1 MDSVSQMHLSSKKL
15 KRLSEE
21 ELNALWDEYI
31 QDRTNRK
38 VKDIL
43 VVQYIYLIKYVVGRL
58 RVSLPETIA
67 SEDIS
72 SFGVEGLIKAIE
84 KFSKDKN
91 ARFETYALTKI
102 RGAIIDRIREQ
113 DWIPRAV
120 RKKQKEINAI
130 IQIMQKELGR
140 IPTEEEI
147 SARANIPVEK
157 VQEVM
162 KMANAMSVVSLNAT
176 KDKQEQSV
184 EIIDTIE
191 DDKHGSPLE
200 QLEEKDSKKDLIKGL
215 SRLPERE
222 RLLLTLYYHENM
234 TFGEIGNIL
243 KVSESRCCQLHA
255 QAIMKLR
262 NILTSNRLE
271 LRKIV
276 EWQTQT

>member
-1 MDSVSQMHLSSKKL
+1 MDTLSQMHLSSKKL

-21 ELNALWDEYI
+21 ELNKLWDEYI
-31 QDRTNRK
+31 ADRTNRK
-38 VKDIL
+38 IKDIL
-43 VVQYIYLIKYVVGRL
+43 VVQYIYLIKYVVGRM
-58 RVSLPETIA
+58 RVSLPESIA

-84 KFSKDKN
+84 KFTKDKN

-147 SARANIPVEK
+147 ARRANIPVEK

-162 KMANAMSVVSLNAT
+162 KMANAMTVVSLNAT

-191 DDKHGSPLE
+191 DDKHYTPEE
-200 QLEEKDSKKDLIKGL
+200 QLEEKDSKKDLIRGL

-222 RLLLTLYYHENM
+222 RMLLTLYYHENM
-234 TFGEIGNIL
+234 TFGEIGNVMKI
-243 KVSESRCCQLHA
+243 SESRCCQLHA

-276 EWQTQT
+276 E

>member
-1 MDSVSQMHLSSKKL
+1 MHLSSKKL
-15 KRLSEE
+15 KRLSED
-21 ELNALWDEYI
+21 ELSKLWDEYI
-31 QDRTNRK
+31 ADRSNRK
-38 VKDIL
+38 IKDIL

-58 RVSLPETIA
+58 RVSLPDTIA

-84 KFSKDKN
+84 KFTKDKN

-140 IPTEEEI
+140 IPTEAEI
-147 SARANIPVEK
+147 AQRANIPIEK
-157 VQEVM
+157 VQEIM
-162 KMANAMSVVSLNAT
+162 KMANAMTVVSLNT
-176 KDKQEQSV
+176 SKDKQEQSV
-184 EIIDTIE
+184 EIIDTLE
-191 DDKHGSPLE
+191 DDKHGTPLE

-215 SRLPERE
+215 ARLPERE

-234 TFGEIGNIL
+234 TFGEIGNVL

-276 EWQTQT
+276 E

>member
-1 MDSVSQMHLSSKKL
+1 MDSINQMHLSQKKL
-15 KRLSEE
+15 RKLSEE
-21 ELNALWDEYI
+21 ELEKLWGEYFA
-31 QDRTNRK
+31 DKSNKK
-38 VKDIL
+38 VKDTLI
-43 VVQYIYLIKYVVGRL
+43 VQYIYLIKYVVGRL
-58 RVSLPETIA
+58 RVNLPESIA
-67 SEDIS
+67 SDDIS
-72 SFGVEGLIKAIE
+72 SFGIEGLIKAIE
-84 KFSKDKN
+84 KFELGKN

-102 RGAIIDRIREQ
+102 RGTIIDRIREQ

-120 RKKQKEINAI
+120 RRKQKEINAI

-140 IPTEEEI
+140 VPSEEEV
-147 SARANIPVEK
+147 AKRANITIDKMHEI
-157 VQEVM
+157 M
-162 KMANAMSVVSLNAT
+162 KIASDMTITSLNVT
-176 KDKQEQSV
+176 KDRQQEQSV

-191 DDKHGSPLE
+191 DEKHGTPLE
-200 QLEEKDSKKDLIKGL
+200 QLEEKDSKKDLVRGL

-234 TFGEIGNIL
+234 TFGEISSVL

-276 EWQTQT
+276 E

>member
-1 MDSVSQMHLSSKKL
+1 MDSVSQMHLSQKKL
-15 KRLSEE
+15 KKLSEE
-21 ELNALWDEYI
+21 ELNNLWTEYFA
-31 QDRTNRK
+31 DKENKK
-38 VKDIL
+38 VKDTLI
-43 VVQYIYLIKYVVGRL
+43 VQYIYLIKYVVGRL
-58 RVSLPETIA
+58 RVSLPETI
-67 SEDIS
+67 SSDDIS

-84 KFSKDKN
+84 KFERDKN
-91 ARFETYALTKI
+91 TRFETYALTKI
-102 RGAIIDRIREQ
+102 RGSIIDRIREQ

-130 IQIMQKELGR
+130 IQILQKELGR
-140 IPTEEEI
+140 IPKEEEI
-147 SARANIPVEK
+147 AARANITVEK
-157 VQEVM
+157 LQEIM
-162 KMANAMSVVSLNAT
+162 KLASTMTVTSLNAT

-191 DDKHGSPLE
+191 DEKTATPLE
-200 QLEEKDSKKDLIKGL
+200 QLEEKDSKKDLVRGL

-234 TFGEIGNIL
+234 TFGEIGEIL

-276 EWQTQT
+276 E

>member
-1 MDSVSQMHLSSKKL
+1 MDSLSQMHLSQKKT

-21 ELNALWDEYI
+21 ELQALWAEYFA
-31 QDRTNRK
+31 DRTNKK
-38 VKDIL
+38 VKDTLI
-43 VVQYIYLIKYVVGRL
+43 VQYIYLTKYVVGRL
-58 RVSLPETIA
+58 RVSLPETI
-67 SEDIS
+67 SSDDIA
-72 SFGVEGLIKAIE
+72 SFGIEGLIKAIE
-84 KFSKDKN
+84 KYENDKN
-91 ARFETYALTKI
+91 TRFETFALTKI
-102 RGAIIDRIREQ
+102 RGAIIDAIRSQ

-130 IQIMQKELGR
+130 IQILQKELGR

-147 SARANIPVEK
+147 AQKANITVEK
-157 VQEVM
+157 LQEIM
-162 KMANAMSVVSLNAT
+162 RLANTMTVTSLNVS
-176 KDKQEQSV
+176 KDKQEQGV

-191 DDKHGSPLE
+191 DDKNLAPEEELE
-200 QLEEKDSKKDLIKGL
+200 KKDSKKDLIKGL

-234 TFGEIGNIL
+234 TFMEIASIL

-276 EWQTQT
+276 

>member
-1 MDSVSQMHLSSKKL
+1 MDSLTQMHLSSKKL
-15 KRLSEE
+15 KRLSED
-21 ELNALWDEYI
+21 ELNKLWDEYI
-31 QDRTNRK
+31 ADRSNRK
-38 VKDIL
+38 IKDIL

-58 RVSLPETIA
+58 RVSLPDTIA

-84 KFSKDKN
+84 KFTKDKN

-140 IPTEEEI
+140 IPTEAEI
-147 SARANIPVEK
+147 AQRANIPIEK

-162 KMANAMSVVSLNAT
+162 KMANAMTVVSLNT
-176 KDKQEQSV
+176 SKDKQEQSV
-184 EIIDTIE
+184 EIIDTLE
-191 DDKHGSPLE
+191 DDKHGTPLE

-215 SRLPERE
+215 ARLPERE

-234 TFGEIGNIL
+234 TFGEIGNVL

-276 EWQTQT
+276 E

>member
-276 EWQTQT
+276 E

>member
-1 MDSVSQMHLSSKKL
+1 MDSVSQMHLSQKKL
-15 KRLSEE
+15 RKLSEE
-21 ELNALWDEYI
+21 ELAKLWDEYF
-31 QDRTNRK
+31 QDRTNK
-38 VKDIL
+38 KIKDTLI
-43 VVQYIYLIKYVVGRL
+43 VQYIYLIKYVVGRL
-58 RVSLPETIA
+58 RVSLPETI
-67 SEDIS
+67 SSDDIS

-84 KFSKDKN
+84 KFERNKN
-91 ARFETYALTKI
+91 TRFETYALTKI
-102 RGAIIDRIREQ
+102 RGSVIDRIREQ

-130 IQIMQKELGR
+130 IQILQKELGR
-140 IPTEEEI
+140 IPREEEI
-147 SARANIPVEK
+147 AARANITVEK
-157 VQEVM
+157 LQEIM
-162 KMANAMSVVSLNAT
+162 KLASTMTVTSLNAT
-176 KDKQEQSV
+176 KDKQDQSV

-191 DDKHGSPLE
+191 DEKNVEPLE

-234 TFGEIGNIL
+234 TFGEIGEVL

-276 EWQTQT
+276 E